1 MSACFIIAD
10 DHPLFRAALTQ
21 AVQGT
26 LDDARVV
33 SAASMEQLE
42 KAVDAEPSA
51 DLVLLD
57 LHMPGARGFSSLAWL
72 RSQHPEIPVIVVSA
86 QDDARTVRRAADFDA
101 AGFLS
106 KSTPLEDMQ
115 AAIRRVLNGD
125 TVFPELLEEQT
136 EDAALATKMATLTPQ
151 QFRVFMRLADGA
163 LNKQIAYDLNVSE
176 ATIKAHMTAILRKLG
191 LYSRTQA
198 AVLAHQLQA
207 DGSPPPQPPNN
218 EDDAP
223 PLASHPR

>member
-1 MSACFIIAD
+1 MSACLIIAD
-10 DHPLFRAALTQ
+10 DHPLFRAALKQ

-26 LDDARVV
+26 LAEARVID
-33 SAASMEQLE
+33 AASMEQLE
-42 KAVDAEPSA
+42 AAVAAESDA

-86 QDDARTVRRAADFDA
+86 QDDARTIRRAADFDA

-106 KSTPLEDMQ
+106 KSTPLDDMQ
-115 AAIRRVLNGD
+115 AAIRTVLDGH
-125 TVFPELLEEQT
+125 TVFPELLEEDT
-136 EDAALATKMATLTPQ
+136 TDAALAARMATLTPQ

-207 DGSPPPQPPNN
+207 DGSPPPHAVEN
-218 EDDAP
+218 DSSDA
-223 PLASHPR
+223 ASADKAG